1 MSTCIYNVFV
11 VHVYAPCRS
20 GVVAAIAA
28 RRQLG
33 NGTDVAVEIVEP
45 LMHVGGML
53 AAGMV
58 DDSTKGN
65 TRA

>member
-1 MSTCIYNVFV
+1 MLMQPDVNMLYTPC
-11 VHVYAPCRS
+11 CRS

-33 NGTDVAVEIVEP
+33 NGTDAAVEIVEP

-65 TRA
+65 TKS

>member
-1 MSTCIYNVFV
+1 MLDCLVF
-11 VHVYAPCRS
+11 S

-33 NGTDVAVEIVEP
+33 NGTDAAVEIVEP

-65 TRA
+65 TKS